1 MKMLEFIKTKK
12 FWVLFTIFFFPL
24 ALYLFLIT
32 GTNNFAKL
40 PVLTEKVDD
49 VSHFMAD
56 DRSDVSLDGKISI
69 VCFLGDNLD
78 QSKTNALNLN
88 QKIYKRF
95 NAFNDF
101 QFLVVLPKG
110 TEDQALELKKKIAF
124 ATDMSKF
131 RFIFGSPEEIQH
143 FFSSLNTPYQL
154 NEQNYTPYAF
164 IIDKDMSLRG
174 RLEDEDSPDGRLY
187 GYAAETVAPIHNE
200 MVDDVKVLVAE
211 YRMALK
217 KNRNDRKAWLKN
229 EKK

>member
-1 MKMLEFIKTKK
+1 MLDYFKTKK

-24 ALYLFLIT
+24 ALYMFLIT

-40 PVLTEKVDD
+40 PVLTDKVGD
-49 VSHFMAD
+49 VAYFIAD
-56 DRSDVSLDGKISI
+56 DESTISLEGKISI
-69 VCFLGDNLD
+69 LCFLGSDLD

-101 QFLVVLPKG
+101 QFLVILPKG
-110 TEDQALELKKKIAF
+110 TEQQAEALKKQIAF

-131 RFIFGSPEEIQH
+131 RFLFGTPSEITA
-143 FFSSLNTPYQL
+143 FFSSLKTPYRLDDQ
-154 NEQNYTPYAF
+154 QYSKYAF
-164 IIDKDMSLRG
+164 IIDKNMSLRG
-174 RLEDEDSPDGRLY
+174 RLADDDAQIGPLY
-187 GYAAETVAPIHNE
+187 GYAAETVAPIHND

>member
-1 MKMLEFIKTKK
+1 MKMLDFIKTKK

-40 PVLTEKVDD
+40 PVLTEKVGD
-49 VSHFMAD
+49 VSHFIAD
-56 DRSDVSLDGKISI
+56 DGSDISLDGKISI
-69 VCFLGDNLD
+69 LCFLGDNLD
-78 QSKTNALNLN
+78 KSKTNALNLN

-95 NAFNDF
+95 NAFDDF

-110 TEDQALELKKKIAF
+110 TEKEATALKKKIAF

-131 RFIFGSPEEIQH
+131 RFLFGASDDIEAL
-143 FFSSLNTPYQL
+143 FSSLNTPYRLDERYYSQ
-154 NEQNYTPYAF
+154 YAF
-164 IIDKDMSLRG
+164 IIDKNRSLRG
-174 RLEDEDSPDGRLY
+174 RLDDKDSPNGRLY